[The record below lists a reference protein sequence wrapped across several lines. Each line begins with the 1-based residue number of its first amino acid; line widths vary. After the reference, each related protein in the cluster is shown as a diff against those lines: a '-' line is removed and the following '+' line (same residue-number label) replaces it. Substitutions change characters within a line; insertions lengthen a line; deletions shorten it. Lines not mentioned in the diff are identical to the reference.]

1 MELLEMV
8 LYMGNLLATTPTK
21 PPGKIY
27 PSVVLT
33 FFVVNVAA
41 ATIFKKSD
49 YMSMIH
55 VKFVIAVLMDSTLF
69 FFNLIVIIIPA
80 FWKRKE
86 WYKLVKILTI
96 LRSLQDKK
104 SSPVYFII
112 IQIIFWAI
120 TLYDTYAWTM
130 IMEFEFLKQY
140 GVEILQSFLLFHH
153 QCLLH
158 VAINIVLEGYKDV
171 ITKFYTIEL
180 LNKESAKLIKHKL
193 GLLQVCVR
201 LFSEVF
207 GWPFLLIIVYTS
219 FQMLNYFDD
228 SFENG
233 FLYDENE
240 YDEVIISNVCFL
252 IITVGYTVF
261 LIWLWDSVL
270 AEVDKVQHFCRNV
283 SDELQTNYFVI
294 ISNDIV
300 NNCPKSSVADF
311 FYVDRALIFNMF
323 SVTFTFLIVMI
334 QFKERPN
341 LSSYEYLNQ

>member
-55 VKFVIAVLMDSTLF
+55 VKFVIA
-69 FFNLIVIIIPA
+69 
-80 FWKRKE
+80 
-86 WYKLVKILTI
+86 
-96 LRSLQDKK
+96 
-104 SSPVYFII
+104 
-112 IQIIFWAI
+112 IIFWAI

-158 VAINIVLEGYKDV
+158 VAINIVLDGYKDV

-180 LNKESAKLIKHKL
+180 LNKESAKIIKHKL

-219 FQMLNYFDD
+219 LQMLNYFDD
-228 SFENG
+228 SFESG

-270 AEVDKVQHFCRNV
+270 AEVDKIKHFCRNV

-300 NNCPKSSVADF
+300 NNCPKLSVADF
-311 FYVDRALIFNMF
+311 VYVDRALIFNMF

-334 QFKERPN
+334 QFKERAN

>member
-1 MELLEMV
+1 MASLQKNTLHASYGSAVSNTFFFRKMELLEMV

-86 WYKLVKILTI
+86 WSKLVKILTI

-180 LNKESAKLIKHKL
+180 LNKESAKIIKHKL

-219 FQMLNYFDD
+219 LQMLNYFDD

-252 IITVGYTVF
+252 IITVVSLYFCVIRNDNF
-261 LIWLWDSVL
+261 VL
-270 AEVDKVQHFCRNV
+270 GLHGFFDMVVGLGFSRSRQDPAL
-283 SDELQTNYFVI
+283 LQKRY
-294 ISNDIV
+294 
-300 NNCPKSSVADF
+300 
-311 FYVDRALIFNMF
+311 
-323 SVTFTFLIVMI
+323 
-334 QFKERPN
+334 
-341 LSSYEYLNQ
+341 